1 MQAKLDQQQAL
12 ITELEDQMNKK
23 KKNKKKGECLECF
36 KKEAELQTL
45 NNKLM
50 MVS

>member
-1 MQAKLDQQQAL
+1 
-12 ITELEDQMNKK
+12 MNKK

-50 MVS
+50 MVSQEASSKGSDLDKQMRQRD